1 MGRALITI
9 GLLLVAAGV
18 LLIFAERLPFRV
30 GKLPGD
36 IEIRERNSVF
46 YFPLATSLVLSV
58 LLSLGL
64 WLFNRFFR

>member
-1 MGRALITI
+1 M
-9 GLLLVAAGV
+9 
-18 LLIFAERLPFRV
+18 ERLPFRV

-36 IEIRERNSVF
+36 IEIRGRNSVF
-46 YFPLATSLVLSV
+46 YFPLATSLLLSV